1 MEHREKTGEKRK
13 LVIVLGMHSSGTS
26 VLSRSLM
33 TLGLSLGQSLLDPV
47 PYNPT
52 GLWEDKDIVAI
63 NQEILA
69 ASGSSWDSFA
79 PPSLFLKDEKMVSLL
94 GRAADLIEQKL
105 KEKNFAFKD
114 PRTIRLLPFWHAVF
128 EKLDI
133 SPSYILAVRNP
144 LAVGYSLFRR
154 NGFPLVKSFSLWL
167 SHNVF
172 PWPLYAPHL
181 KAVIDYDQFLDH
193 PEKELQ
199 RIAEL
204 FSLVYDEEAACALK
218 RSFLKQELRHARFTD
233 RELER
238 HQAAFYPLVESWK
251 LFKAMAC
258 SPIPREAKV
267 QMDSLSKSFSAFQE
281 LFSLID
287 SYNQRKPKKSLVR
300 FIIPKKLRGKLTILT
315 FCL

>member
-1 MEHREKTGEKRK
+1 MEHKEKTGEKRK
-13 LVIVLGMHSSGTS
+13 LVIVLGMHRSGTS
-26 VLSRSLM
+26 ALSRSLM
-33 TLGLSLGQSLLDPV
+33 ALGLSLGQSLLDPQ
-47 PYNPT
+47 PDNPL
-52 GLWEDKDIVAI
+52 GYWEDREIVAI
-63 NQEILA
+63 NEEVLA
-69 ASGSSWDSFA
+69 SSGSSWDSLA
-79 PPSLFLKDEKMVSLL
+79 LPSLSLREPKMVELL
-94 GRAADLIEQKL
+94 RKAEELIEIKL

-114 PRTIRLLPFWHAVF
+114 PRTVRLLPFWHAVF
-128 EKLDI
+128 EKLNI

-172 PWPLYAPHL
+172 PWPLYVPYL
-181 KAVIDYDQFLDH
+181 KAVVDYDQFLDH

-204 FSLVYDEEAACALK
+204 FSLAYDEEAACALK

-233 RELER
+233 RELEQ

-251 LFKAMAC
+251 LFKAMATD
-258 SPIPREAKV
+258 PHPQEAKV

-287 SYNQRKPKKSLVR
+287 SYN
-300 FIIPKKLRGKLTILT
+300 
-315 FCL
+315 